1 MAIWGAVITGVVA
14 AGSSYYQA
22 SQAKKAQKSQLKA
35 DRSEWEQR
43 MAYENEKLSRKQN
56 SMGAKMAPYLM
67 DQMLHVYGE
76 QTKGRGGFTLPIEE
90 ILKNMNIEGRKNGTY
105 NSQSQGQNYD
115 SSPSTGQGRVSG
127 PAGRKIDPEA
137 YGYNGKS
144 FDHES
149 GMVDGDPFAREFTHD
164 MGGVTTQTERGYNNR
179 TIGNEP
185 GFSISQKIPIQ
196 TGKLSTGGVGQFE
209 SRDIEIPKDLAM
221 KLGVM
226 GLKAGMST
234 VIPGIGLIMNIGGK
248 FVQKFGHSDGKQ
260 SRLETLFGI
269 KDANYGR
276 FFGKSKTP
284 ATTQRAGESN
294 PLSPYIELV

>member
-22 SQAKKAQKSQLKA
+22 SQAKKAQKNQLKA
-35 DRSEWEQR
+35 DRSEWDQR
-43 MAYENEKLSRKQN
+43 MSYENEKLARKQN

-115 SSPSTGQGRVSG
+115 SSVSG
-127 PAGRKIDPEA
+127 IPNRVIGRSGRKIDPEID
-137 YGYNGKS
+137 GYNGKS
-144 FDHES
+144 FGHES
-149 GMVDGDPFAREFTHD
+149 GMIDGDPFAREPTHD

-179 TIGNEP
+179 TLSSGP
-185 GFSISQKIPIQ
+185 GLSVSQKTPIQ
-196 TGKLSTGGVGQFE
+196 TGQLATGGVGQFE
-209 SRDIEIPKDLAM
+209 SRDIELPKDLVK

-234 VIPGIGLIMNIGGK
+234 VVPGIGVIMNIGGK
-248 FVQKFGHSDGKQ
+248 FVQRFGHSDGKQ
-260 SRLETLFGI
+260 SGLETLFGI

-284 ATTQRAGESN
+284 ASTKQAGVMD
-294 PLSPYIELV
+294 PLSPYTELM